1 MKYIKDLLLT
11 DTFLIKGHLNTGGQR
26 LSTYLNSTPRSF
38 LEVEKAIL
46 VNHVQRE
53 DAETARILVRVDE
66 IMLAHEME
74 TTGDESLRLLAEP
87 EKDLLAIAAHTGGM
101 TPLKLSGKVSR
112 RAIERDTPTCH
123 DFVIVIEP
131 KLRGLTDKA
140 AQICAVFDGLPFVI
154 ANRNRLAIIFR

>member
-112 RAIERDTPTCH
+112 RAIERDKGSHRPRVTQGERFRFGRLPTH
-123 DFVIVIEP
+123 TETGG
-131 KLRGLTDKA
+131 GLGGRS
-140 AQICAVFDGLPFVI
+140 Q
-154 ANRNRLAIIFR
+154 N